1 MGASWMFLYEAYHQI
16 GVGVSSLLYFC
27 GPVMVMILSPL
38 IFKDMLTVPKI
49 IGFLVVIVGIILV
62 NGQAVTNGINT
73 IGLVCGGMSA
83 IIYFFMVTLR
93 RRLKNG
99 SMHSGEGFRLQTNTI
114 FRWNPGWI
122 SRKIGEAWGR
132 KARRLGVLTFFKQAL
147 IYYFSK
153 RIFFEFYR

>member
-99 SMHSGEGFRLQTNTI
+99 RMNSGEGFRLQANTI
-114 FRWNPGWI
+114 FRREPGWI

-132 KARRLGVLTFFKQAL
+132 KASPLGRFDIFQTSPNLLLQQKNFF
-147 IYYFSK
+147 
-153 RIFFEFYR
+153 